1 MGGEEGVEGESAV
14 KGVDASVYPVLVM
27 KGTGG
32 DDM

>member
-1 MGGEEGVEGESAV
+1 MGGEEGAEGESAV
-14 KGVDASVYPVLVM
+14 KRMDTGIYPVLVM

>member
-1 MGGEEGVEGESAV
+1 MGGEEGAEGESAIN
-14 KGVDASVYPVLVM
+14 GMDAGVYPVLVM